1 MESNFGSIIFLI
13 LLGISIFVTYFAVR
27 LSRLQLPTAGIIG
40 GIVNI
45 TLLTL
50 YSTSQGN
57 SFPQAITIA
66 LALGLLFTLMSV
78 SAGAY
83 FLAHASQPT
92 DEQKQQPSK

>member
-1 MESNFGSIIFLI
+1 MGANFGSIIFLI
-13 LLGISIFVTYFAVR
+13 LFAISLFATYLAVR
-27 LSRLQLPTAGIIG
+27 LSWLRLPNASIISG
-40 GIVNI
+40 VINI

-57 SFPQAITIA
+57 SLFEAVTIA

-83 FLAHASQPT
+83 FLAQASAATRGKEQPG
-92 DEQKQQPSK
+92 K

>member
-1 MESNFGSIIFLI
+1 MEANTGSLIILMLFA
-13 LLGISIFVTYFAVR
+13 ISLVATYFAVR
-27 LSRLQLPTAGIIG
+27 LSWVRLPNASIIG
-40 GIVNI
+40 GIVNV

-57 SFPQAITIA
+57 TLFQAVTIA

-83 FLAHASQPT
+83 FLAQASAPTREKKGQPG
-92 DEQKQQPSK
+92 K